1 MGELVK
7 TRMLIGAGV
16 LGAFLVGALFG
27 GVARPA
33 LTNAV
38 AAKEQPVVVERRAT
52 PAPRVAY
59 AQPRSEVREV
69 REVRSAPQTRRRSA
83 ERQVLI
89 VAGSSGA
96 GAAIGGLAGGGKGA
110 AIGAIAGAVGGLIYN
125 EHTKNKRPQ

>member
-1 MGELVK
+1 MK

-38 AAKEQPVVVERRAT
+38 AADEQPEVVDQRFV
-52 PAPRVAY
+52 PAPRVSY
-59 AQPRSEVREV
+59 AQPRSEV
-69 REVRSAPQTRRRSA
+69 REVRSAPQTRRRST